1 MLGVQNKITNINQHG
16 SNKSCST
23 AVPKRWQIWPP
34 SEVYLKNWM
43 FVGAYGFWDCWIP
56 LTSDQRSFTMLSFI
70 RDDDVSS
77 LSDWL
82 LRSCWHLH
90 TQTHTELHIL
100 DPFALIFYFL
110 SHTNAIYSYDSKG
123 FLVIL
128 CRMKRARNVPGITH
142 TNTEKKV
149 CSLWHWLGH
158 LLADPQ
164 RKRKP
169 PTYWQSKNEKQKWKG
184 SSHINSPTSV
194 QCLLSLLL
202 FLQWLIIFFHVSVK
216 CAGDR
221 VRPQENTDAALVM
234 SPIDLR

>member
-1 MLGVQNKITNINQHG
+1 MAQINLVPQRSQKDDRFGHRVKFIWKIECLLELMDSETVGSRWPQTSAPLPCCHLLGTMM
-16 SNKSCST
+16 SAASLT
-23 AVPKRWQIWPP
+23 
-34 SEVYLKNWM
+34 
-43 FVGAYGFWDCWIP
+43 DCWDPADIYTHRITH
-56 LTSDQRSFTMLSFI
+56 LTSFCPNF
-70 RDDDVSS
+70 
-77 LSDWL
+77 
-82 LRSCWHLH
+82 
-90 TQTHTELHIL
+90 
-100 DPFALIFYFL
+100 FFL

-221 VRPQENTDAALVM
+221 VRPQENTDAVLVM
-234 SPIDLR
+234 SPLGLR